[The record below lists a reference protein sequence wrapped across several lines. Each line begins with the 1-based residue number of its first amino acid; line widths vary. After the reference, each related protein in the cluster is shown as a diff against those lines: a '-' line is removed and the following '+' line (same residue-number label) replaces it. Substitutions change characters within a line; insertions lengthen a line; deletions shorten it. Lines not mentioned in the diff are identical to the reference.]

1 MFTGDWIPDH
11 ELARRAGLAMDAG
24 TRAPRVDLRLRT
36 SAPGVFAA
44 GNLVHAAETAG
55 VCARDGVVAGAAAGA
70 WCRLDQWRA
79 RPGRESIPRVWRGE
93 AIAIECDAPLLWIS
107 PNAVVPG
114 ETGAPQGHFLLRAGE
129 WARAARLVVTQD
141 GRELGAWTRRLVPN
155 RPLHLAD
162 AWLARVERDAGPV
175 RVSAQL
181 TG

>member
-1 MFTGDWIPDH
+1 
-11 ELARRAGLAMDAG
+11 
-24 TRAPRVDLRLRT
+24 
-36 SAPGVFAA
+36 
-44 GNLVHAAETAG
+44 
-55 VCARDGVVAGAAAGA
+55 
-70 WCRLDQWRA
+70 
-79 RPGRESIPRVWRGE
+79 
-93 AIAIECDAPLLWIS
+93 
-107 PNAVVPG
+107 VPG

-141 GRELGAWTRRLVPN
+141 GHELGAWTRRLVPN